1 MRSLNTLDKAK
12 LLIKQ
17 NTSCTGIWCRGDTC
31 GANQEGKYCP
41 LYVKE
46 TNNCHGSTSIGWSV
60 EKQLEYLKEYVA
72 EHSTLRNYLC
82 SDNFNLLGHEVTVEA
97 ETANKA
103 RYLYSQHNQ
112 IPYRDVKVRVSRNL
126 KLKEQ

>member
-12 LLIKQ
+12 FLIKQ
-17 NTSCTGIWCRGDTC
+17 GTSCTGIWCTGDTC

-46 TNNCHGSTSIGWSV
+46 TNNCYGSTSIGWSV
-60 EKQLEYLKEYVA
+60 EKQLEYLKKYVT

-82 SDNFNLLGHEVTVEA
+82 SDNFNLIGHEVTVEA

>member
-17 NTSCTGIWCRGDTC
+17 GTSCTGIWCRGDTC

-46 TNNCHGSTSIGWSV
+46 TNNCYGSTSIGWSV
-60 EKQLEYLKEYVA
+60 EKPVGVPKGI
-72 EHSTLRNYLC
+72 C
-82 SDNFNLLGHEVTVEA
+82 
-97 ETANKA
+97 
-103 RYLYSQHNQ
+103 
-112 IPYRDVKVRVSRNL
+112 SRNMAVR
-126 KLKEQ
+126 